1 MAVIELTESGTVT
14 AAAGPAPAGIAGQ
27 AIPAQVG
34 TRMPRSTAA

>member
-1 MAVIELTESGTVT
+1 MAVIELTENGTIA
-14 AAAGPAPAGIAGQ
+14 AAAGPAPDGVAGK